1 MLCKEVEVV
10 LEQEGWT
17 PLPEA
22 AREHVAGCGNC
33 QSLVEDLTS
42 IVATA
47 HLLPAEVEPPARVW
61 VSLKTQLEQEGII
74 KPAVAITEKVSFW
87 AGFQDLFRS
96 RVLATAVVGL
106 LVVAAVTSQ
115 LQHPSQTEPPI
126 EVAHNVYDD
135 TAIALNADEANLTQ
149 VSLSSEPVDISLHQ
163 NLDIV
168 DKFIAD
174 CEQRIK
180 DEPGDDLTREYL
192 SGAYEQKAEL
202 ISAMMDRR
210 GSVN

>member
-1 MLCKEVEVV
+1 MQCKDVEVV

-33 QSLVEDLTS
+33 QSLVEDLTA

-61 VSLKTQLEQEGII
+61 VSLKAQLEAEGII
-74 KPAVAITEKVSFW
+74 NQPIAATEKVPFW

-96 RVLATAVVGL
+96 RVLATGVVGL
-106 LVVAAVTSQ
+106 LVIAAVTLQ
-115 LQHPSQTEPPI
+115 LQHPAATQTEARNI
-126 EVAHNVYDD
+126 FDD
-135 TAIALNADEANLTQ
+135 TAVALNADEASLNQ
-149 VSLSSEPVDISLHQ
+149 AELSSEPVDISLHQ

-180 DEPGDDLTREYL
+180 DEPGDELTREYL
-192 SGAYEQKAEL
+192 TGAYEQKAEL
-202 ISAMMDRR
+202 ISAMMERR

>member
-1 MLCKEVEVV
+1 MQCKEVEVV

-22 AREHVAGCGNC
+22 AREHLAGCGNC
-33 QSLVEDLTS
+33 QSLVDDLTA

-74 KPAVAITEKVSFW
+74 KLPAAVADKASFW

-96 RVLATAVVGL
+96 RALATATVGL
-106 LVVAAVTSQ
+106 LVVAAVGLQ
-115 LQHPSQTEPPI
+115 LQNPSAPQTE
-126 EVAHNVYDD
+126 ARNYYDD
-135 TAIALNADEANLTQ
+135 TAIALNADEASLNTAN
-149 VSLSSEPVDISLHQ
+149 LSSEPVDISLHQ

-202 ISAMMDRR
+202 ISAMMERR

>member
-1 MLCKEVEVV
+1 MQCKDVEVV

-33 QSLVEDLTS
+33 QSLVEDLTE

-61 VSLKTQLEQEGII
+61 VSLKAQLEQEGII
-74 KPAVAITEKVSFW
+74 KPPVAKTEKVSFW
-87 AGFQDLFRS
+87 AGFRDLFRS
-96 RVLATAVVGL
+96 RVLATGAVGL

-115 LQHPSQTEPPI
+115 LQHSAAPQME
-126 EVAHNVYDD
+126 AHNVYDD
-135 TAIALNADEANLTQ
+135 TAIALNADEASLSQ

-202 ISAMMDRR
+202 ISAMMERR

>member
-1 MLCKEVEVV
+1 MQCKEVAVV

-33 QSLVEDLTS
+33 QSLVEDLTE

-61 VSLKTQLEQEGII
+61 VSLRAQLEQEGLI
-74 KPAVAITEKVSFW
+74 KPPVAVTDKVSFW

-96 RVLATAVVGL
+96 RVLATAAVGL

-115 LQHPSQTEPPI
+115 LQHTAPPQI
-126 EVAHNVYDD
+126 VARNVYDD
-135 TAIALNADEANLTQ
+135 TALALNADEA
-149 VSLSSEPVDISLHQ
+149 SLNEANPSSEPVDISLHQ

-180 DEPGDDLTREYL
+180 DEPDDDLTREYL

-202 ISAMMDRR
+202 ISAMMERR

>member
-1 MLCKEVEVV
+1 MGFRSLQFF
-10 LEQEGWT
+10 LILPLIDFAQHG
-17 PLPEA
+17 PLPDLEA
-22 AREHVAGCGNC
+22 
-33 QSLVEDLTS
+33 S
-42 IVATA
+42 
-47 HLLPAEVEPPARVW
+47 
-61 VSLKTQLEQEGII
+61 
-74 KPAVAITEKVSFW
+74 
-87 AGFQDLFRS
+87 
-96 RVLATAVVGL
+96 
-106 LVVAAVTSQ
+106 
-115 LQHPSQTEPPI
+115 
-126 EVAHNVYDD
+126 
-135 TAIALNADEANLTQ
+135 LTQ

>member
-1 MLCKEVEVV
+1 MQCKEVEVV

-33 QSLVEDLTS
+33 QSLVEDLTA

-61 VSLKTQLEQEGII
+61 VSLKAQLEQEGII
-74 KPAVAITEKVSFW
+74 KSPVAIAEKESFW
-87 AGFQDLFRS
+87 AGFRDLFRS
-96 RVLATAVVGL
+96 RVLATGVVGF

-115 LQHPSQTEPPI
+115 LLTPPTPQTEARNI
-126 EVAHNVYDD
+126 FDD
-135 TAIALNADEANLTQ
+135 TAIALNADEANLNQ
-149 VSLSSEPVDISLHQ
+149 IDLSSEPVDISLHQ

-180 DEPGDDLTREYL
+180 DEPGDELTREYL
-192 SGAYEQKAEL
+192 TGAYEQKAEL
-202 ISAMMDRR
+202 ISAMMERR

>member
-1 MLCKEVEVV
+1 MQCKEVEVV

-33 QSLVEDLTS
+33 QSLVEDLTE

-61 VSLKTQLEQEGII
+61 LSLKAQLEQEGII
-74 KPAVAITEKVSFW
+74 KSPAAIAEKASFW

-96 RVLATAVVGL
+96 RVLATAAVGL

-115 LQHPSQTEPPI
+115 LQRPPAPQI
-126 EVAHNVYDD
+126 EAHNIYDD
-135 TAIALNADEANLTQ
+135 TALALNADEASLDQ
-149 VSLSSEPVDISLHQ
+149 VSLSSEPVDVSLHQ

-174 CEQRIK
+174 REQRIK
-180 DEPGDDLTREYL
+180 DE
-192 SGAYEQKAEL
+192 S
-202 ISAMMDRR
+202 
-210 GSVN
+210 

>member
-1 MLCKEVEVV
+1 MQCKEVEVV

-33 QSLVEDLTS
+33 QSLVEDLTL

-61 VSLKTQLEQEGII
+61 VSLKAQLEQEGII
-74 KPAVAITEKVSFW
+74 KPPVAIGDKASFW
-87 AGFQDLFRS
+87 GGFQDLFRS
-96 RVLATAVVGL
+96 RALATAAVGF
-106 LVVAAVTSQ
+106 LVVAAVTLQ
-115 LQHPSQTEPPI
+115 LQHPPAPQTEARNI
-126 EVAHNVYDD
+126 FDD
-135 TAIALNADEANLTQ
+135 TAIALNADEASLSQ
-149 VSLSSEPVDISLHQ
+149 VNLSSEPVDISLHQ

-202 ISAMMDRR
+202 ISAMMERR

>member
-1 MLCKEVEVV
+1 MQCKEVEVV

-33 QSLVEDLTS
+33 QSLVEDLTE

-61 VSLKTQLEQEGII
+61 VSLRTQLEAEGII
-74 KPAVAITEKVSFW
+74 KIKPPVVTTEKIPFW
-87 AGFQDLFRS
+87 AGFHDLFRS
-96 RVLATAVVGL
+96 RVLATGVVGL
-106 LVVAAVTSQ
+106 LVIAAVTSQ
-115 LQHPSQTEPPI
+115 LQHPATPQTEARNI
-126 EVAHNVYDD
+126 FDD
-135 TAIALNADEANLTQ
+135 TAIALNADEASLNQ
-149 VSLSSEPVDISLHQ
+149 VSLSSEPVDVSLHQ

>member
-1 MLCKEVEVV
+1 MQCKEVAVV

-33 QSLVEDLTS
+33 QSLVEDLTE

-61 VSLKTQLEQEGII
+61 VSLKAQLEQEGII
-74 KPAVAITEKVSFW
+74 KPPVAITDKVSFW

-96 RVLATAVVGL
+96 RALATAAVGL

-115 LQHPSQTEPPI
+115 LQRPAAPQI
-126 EVAHNVYDD
+126 EAHNVYND
-135 TAIALNADEANLTQ
+135 TALALNADEASLNQ
-149 VSLSSEPVDISLHQ
+149 VSLSSEPVDVSLHQ

-180 DEPGDDLTREYL
+180 DEPDDDLTREYL

-202 ISAMMDRR
+202 ISAMMERR

>member
-1 MLCKEVEVV
+1 MQCKEVEVV

-33 QSLVEDLTS
+33 QSLVEDLTE

-47 HLLPAEVEPPARVW
+47 HLLPAQVDPPARVL
-61 VSLKTQLEQEGII
+61 VSLKAQLEQEGII
-74 KPAVAITEKVSFW
+74 KQPVTTGDRVSFW

-96 RVLATAVVGL
+96 RVLATAAVCL
-106 LVVAAVTSQ
+106 LVVAAITSQ
-115 LQHPSQTEPPI
+115 LQRPATPQTEARNI
-126 EVAHNVYDD
+126 FDD
-135 TAIALNADEANLTQ
+135 TAIALNADEASLSELN
-149 VSLSSEPVDISLHQ
+149 LSSEPVDISLHQ

-180 DEPGDDLTREYL
+180 DEPGDELTREYL
-192 SGAYEQKAEL
+192 TGAYGQKAEL
-202 ISAMMDRR
+202 ISAMMERR

>member
-1 MLCKEVEVV
+1 MQCKDVEVV

-33 QSLVEDLTS
+33 QSLVEDLTE

-61 VSLKTQLEQEGII
+61 VSLKAQLEAEGII
-74 KPAVAITEKVSFW
+74 KIKPPVATTEKVSFW

-96 RVLATAVVGL
+96 RVLATGVVGL

-115 LQHPSQTEPPI
+115 LQQPAPTQTE
-126 EVAHNVYDD
+126 AHNFFND
-135 TAIALNADEANLTQ
+135 TAIALHADEASLSQ
-149 VSLSSEPVDISLHQ
+149 ISLSSEPVDVSLHQ

-180 DEPGDDLTREYL
+180 DEPGDELTREYL
-192 SGAYEQKAEL
+192 TGAYEQKAEL
-202 ISAMMDRR
+202 ISAMMERR

>member
-1 MLCKEVEVV
+1 MQCKEVEVV

-17 PLPEA
+17 PLPES
-22 AREHVAGCGNC
+22 AREHVAGCGSC

-61 VSLKTQLEQEGII
+61 VSLKAQLEQEGII
-74 KPAVAITEKVSFW
+74 KSPAATADKASFW
-87 AGFQDLFRS
+87 GSLQDLFRS
-96 RVLATAVVGL
+96 RVLATAAVGL
-106 LVVAAVTSQ
+106 LVVVAIASQ
-115 LQHPSQTEPPI
+115 LQNPPAAQI
-126 EVAHNVYDD
+126 EAHNIYDD
-135 TAIALNADEANLTQ
+135 TAVALNADEASLSQAN
-149 VSLSSEPVDISLHQ
+149 LSSEPVDISLHQ

>member
-1 MLCKEVEVV
+1 MQCKEVEVV

-22 AREHVAGCGNC
+22 ARKHVAGCGNC
-33 QSLVEDLTS
+33 QSLVEDLTE

-61 VSLKTQLEQEGII
+61 VSLKAQLEAEGII
-74 KPAVAITEKVSFW
+74 KPPVIATQRVSSW

-96 RVLATAVVGL
+96 RVLATGVVGL

-115 LQHPSQTEPPI
+115 LQHSSAPQTE
-126 EVAHNVYDD
+126 AHNFFND
-135 TAIALNADEANLTQ
+135 TAIALNADEASLNQ
-149 VSLSSEPVDISLHQ
+149 VSLSSEPVDVSLHQ

-180 DEPGDDLTREYL
+180 DEPGDELTREYL
-192 SGAYEQKAEL
+192 TGAYEQKAEL
-202 ISAMMDRR
+202 ISAMMERR

>member
-1 MLCKEVEVV
+1 MQCKDVEVV

-22 AREHVAGCGNC
+22 AREHVAGCGSC
-33 QSLVEDLTS
+33 QSLVEDLTE

-61 VSLKTQLEQEGII
+61 LSLKAQLEQEGII
-74 KPAVAITEKVSFW
+74 KSPVAAAEKASFW
-87 AGFQDLFRS
+87 GGFQDLFRS
-96 RVLATAVVGL
+96 RVLATAAVGL
-106 LVVAAVTSQ
+106 LIVAAVASQ
-115 LQHPSQTEPPI
+115 LQHPVAPQI
-126 EVAHNVYDD
+126 EAHNFFDD
-135 TAIALNADEANLTQ
+135 TAIALNADEASLSQ

-202 ISAMMDRR
+202 ISAMMERR

>member
-1 MLCKEVEVV
+1 MQCKEVVVV

-33 QSLVEDLTS
+33 QSLVEDLTE

-61 VSLKTQLEQEGII
+61 LSLKAQLEQEGII
-74 KPAVAITEKVSFW
+74 KSPAAVGEKASFW

-96 RVLATAVVGL
+96 RALATAAVGL

-115 LQHPSQTEPPI
+115 LQRPTEPAI
-126 EVAHNVYDD
+126 EVAHNVYND

-192 SGAYEQKAEL
+192 TGAYEQKAEL
-202 ISAMMDRR
+202 ISAMMERR

>member
-1 MLCKEVEVV
+1 MQCKDVEVV

-33 QSLVEDLTS
+33 QSLVEDLTE

-61 VSLKTQLEQEGII
+61 VSLKAQLEQEGII
-74 KPAVAITEKVSFW
+74 KPPVAITDKVSFW
-87 AGFQDLFRS
+87 GGFQDLFRS

-115 LQHPSQTEPPI
+115 LQHPPAPQI
-126 EVAHNVYDD
+126 EAHNVYDD
-135 TAIALNADEANLTQ
+135 TALALNADEASLNQ
-149 VSLSSEPVDISLHQ
+149 VSFSSEPVDVSLHQ

-202 ISAMMDRR
+202 ISAMMERR